1 MDARMARRQRST
13 DGGLAGMIADGWIP
27 MAFSTE
33 SYRGDL
39 REVEW

>member
-1 MDARMARRQRST
+1 MPVWLAANGPQT
-13 DGGLAGMIADGWIP
+13 GGLAGMIADGWIP